1 MAPRFPGDLGRV
13 LRLECRRGVNA
24 QQGGVSSGGSWAAPR
39 CRRQH
44 AGRTGQGGAPL
55 GILLQ
60 PQLSSCPRE
69 LGRWGPEPLPSPH
82 SPSSGAGS
90 GSLPH
95 LHGQVLTA
103 ASEG

>member
-1 MAPRFPGDLGRV
+1 M
-13 LRLECRRGVNA
+13 
-24 QQGGVSSGGSWAAPR
+24 QGG
-39 CRRQH
+39 Q
-44 AGRTGQGGAPL
+44 GRGEPPL

-60 PQLSSCPRE
+60 PQLSSCLRE
-69 LGRWGPEPLPSPH
+69 LGRRGPEPLPSPH

>member
-1 MAPRFPGDLGRV
+1 M
-13 LRLECRRGVNA
+13 
-24 QQGGVSSGGSWAAPR
+24 QGG
-39 CRRQH
+39 Q
-44 AGRTGQGGAPL
+44 GRGGAPL

-103 ASEG
+103 ASED